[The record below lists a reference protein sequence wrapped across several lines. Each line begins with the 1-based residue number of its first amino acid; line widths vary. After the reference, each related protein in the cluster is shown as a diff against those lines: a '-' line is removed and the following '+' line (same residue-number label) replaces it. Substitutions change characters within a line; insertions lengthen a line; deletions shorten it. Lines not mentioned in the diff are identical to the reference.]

1 MAKAELKPLPYVNR
15 PERPSQG
22 VGRIWKWVIISGVVH
37 VVVIAYLL
45 MGPILQGKNPAAP
58 PVYTV
63 DLLGGE
69 KLGGGA
75 GTSITPPPRKAKA
88 EPEAPDVKTAPP
100 VKETKKVKE
109 TVKPVID
116 EAKEA
121 REAKA
126 KAEMIERVK
135 AKKEAEEKKK
145 AEVEAK
151 KKAEQEEAAL
161 VKARLEDLRKKR
173 TEAALEDIRAKA
185 AAKEKLEAEQRL
197 AAERAA
203 AEKAAAAQQAKSTL
217 PGESPGAARSGP
229 GGGTGGGIQK
239 SREYIAYQ
247 NDMVRRIQDSF
258 TWPGI
263 RNDLTATI
271 YFRVQDSGEITGI
284 RLVKSSGDRSFD
296 DSVVRALRKASP
308 LSPLPDDG
316 KTELRE
322 WEYDFNSARL
332 RK

>member
-1 MAKAELKPLPYVNR
+1 MAKAELKPLPYINR
-15 PERPSQG
+15 PEGPSQG

-45 MGPILQGKNPAAP
+45 LGPILQGKNPAPP

-75 GTSITPPPRKAKA
+75 GTSVVPPPKAKA
-88 EPEAPDVKTAPP
+88 EPAQEVKSEPP
-100 VKETKKVKE
+100 VKETKKE
-109 TVKPVID
+109 TVKPAID

-126 KAEMIERVK
+126 KAEMIERIK

-145 AEVEAK
+145 VELEAK

-185 AAKEKLEAEQRL
+185 AAKEKLEAEQR
-197 AAERAA
+197 AAAQRDA
-203 AEKAAAAQQAKSTL
+203 AEKAAAAQLAKSNV
-217 PGESPGAARSGP
+217 PGDVPGAARP
-229 GGGTGGGIQK
+229 GVGGMGGGIQK

-258 TWPGI
+258 TWPGV
-263 RNDLTATI
+263 RLDLTTTI
-271 YFRVQDSGEITGI
+271 YFRVQDNGEITAI

-296 DSVVRALRKASP
+296 DSVIRALRKASP

-316 KTELRE
+316 KSELRE
-322 WEYDFNSARL
+322 WEFDFNSARL
-332 RK
+332 RR

>member
-1 MAKAELKPLPYVNR
+1 MAKAQLKPLPYVNR
-15 PERPSQG
+15 PDGPSQG

-37 VVVIAYLL
+37 VVVITYLL
-45 MGPILQGKNPAAP
+45 VGPLLGPKSQTP
-58 PVYTV
+58 PQITTV

-75 GTSITPPPRKAKA
+75 GTALTPPPPKAK
-88 EPEAPDVKTAPP
+88 PEAQAPEEKAAPP

-109 TVKPVID
+109 TVKPVVD

-145 AEVEAK
+145 AELEAK
-151 KKAEQEEAAL
+151 RKAEQEEAAL

-173 TEAALEDIRAKA
+173 TEAALEEIRAKA
-185 AAKEKLEAEQRL
+185 AAKEKLEAEQR
-197 AAERAA
+197 AAADRAA
-203 AEKAAAAQQAKSTL
+203 AEKAAAAQLAKSNV
-217 PGESPGAARSGP
+217 PGDTPGAARP
-229 GGGTGGGIQK
+229 GTGQTGGGIQK

-258 TWPGI
+258 TWPGV
-263 RNDLTATI
+263 RLDLTTTI
-271 YFRVQDSGEITGI
+271 YFRVQDNGEITGI

-316 KTELRE
+316 KSELRE
-322 WEYDFNSARL
+322 WEFDFNSARL
-332 RK
+332 KR

>member
-15 PERPSQG
+15 PEGPSQG
-22 VGRIWKWVIISGVVH
+22 VGRIWKWVIISGIVH

-45 MGPILQGKNPAAP
+45 IGPILQGKNPPPP

-75 GTSITPPPRKAKA
+75 GTSLTPPPPKAKA
-88 EPEAPDVKTAPP
+88 EPAPEVSAP
-100 VKETKKVKE
+100 VKEEKKFKE
-109 TVKPVID
+109 NVKPVID

-135 AKKEAEEKKK
+135 AKKEADEKKK
-145 AEVEAK
+145 AELEAK

-161 VKARLEDLRKKR
+161 VKARLEELRKKR

-185 AAKEKLEAEQRL
+185 AAKEKLEAEQRA
-197 AAERAA
+197 AAERVLAD
-203 AEKAAAAQQAKSTL
+203 KAAAAQQARSTV
-217 PGESPGAARSGP
+217 PGDTPGAARSGP

-308 LSPLPDDG
+308 LLPLPDDG
-316 KTELRE
+316 KSELRE